1 MRVIYYQNRQV
12 SVPETLEELTPAQYY
27 RYLEIATMAN
37 QHILSEPGV
46 RLKILSLFL
55 ALPVDMG
62 HLPPSTW
69 KETLALLSLTDPF
82 VIREGKSFRLDL
94 STGINLLPEWNGFHG
109 PEDMLN
115 GVSFDTFCK
124 CMALVRRM
132 GDEGGGDR
140 DMILREF
147 GKALYTGRE
156 GAEPPIL
163 LCLHA
168 YLFFMNV
175 FAIIREEPLEID
187 GETVDL
193 RILFRK
199 DEKPEADDHTGWT
212 GIGMDIAEN
221 GAFGNYAE
229 VRATPFW
236 DILIFLYRKKFE
248 KLHSKR

>member
-1 MRVIYYQNRQV
+1 
-12 SVPETLEELTPAQYY
+12 
-27 RYLEIATMAN
+27 
-37 QHILSEPGV
+37 
-46 RLKILSLFL
+46 
-55 ALPVDMG
+55 MG

-187 GETVDL
+187 GETVNL

-199 DEKPEADDHTGWT
+199 MRSRKRMTIPAGRALEWISLRT
-212 GIGMDIAEN
+212 GIRELCRGEGDTVL
-221 GAFGNYAE
+221 GYPYFPLQKE
-229 VRATPFW
+229 V
-236 DILIFLYRKKFE
+236 
-248 KLHSKR
+248 

>member
-37 QHILSEPGV
+37 QHILSEPGI

-168 YLFFMNV
+168 YLF
-175 FAIIREEPLEID
+175 L
-187 GETVDL
+187 
-193 RILFRK
+193 
-199 DEKPEADDHTGWT
+199 
-212 GIGMDIAEN
+212 
-221 GAFGNYAE
+221 
-229 VRATPFW
+229 
-236 DILIFLYRKKFE
+236 
-248 KLHSKR
+248 

>member
-1 MRVIYYQNRQV
+1 
-12 SVPETLEELTPAQYY
+12 
-27 RYLEIATMAN
+27 
-37 QHILSEPGV
+37 
-46 RLKILSLFL
+46 
-55 ALPVDMG
+55 MG

-82 VIREGKSFRLDL
+82 IIREGKSFRLDL
-94 STGINLLPEWNGFHG
+94 STGINLLPEWGGFHG

-132 GDEGGGDR
+132 GDEGDGDR

-156 GAEPPIL
+156 DAERPIL

-193 RILFRK
+193 RILSEKMRSRK
-199 DEKPEADDHTGWT
+199 RMTIPAGRALGWISLRTG
-212 GIGMDIAEN
+212 
-221 GAFGNYAE
+221 
-229 VRATPFW
+229 
-236 DILIFLYRKKFE
+236 
-248 KLHSKR
+248 HSGTMQR

>member
-12 SVPETLEELTPAQYY
+12 NVPETLEELTPAQYY

-37 QHILSEPGV
+37 QHILSESGI
-46 RLKILSLFL
+46 RLKLLSLFL

-124 CMALVRRM
+124 CMALIRRM

-147 GKALYTGRE
+147 GKVLYTAGRE

-168 YLFFMNV
+168 YLFFMCLPSSG
-175 FAIIREEPLEID
+175 RSLWRL
-187 GETVDL
+187 TVKRLTCGFFSDKMRSRKRMTIPAGRALGWISL
-193 RILFRK
+193 R
-199 DEKPEADDHTGWT
+199 TG
-212 GIGMDIAEN
+212 
-221 GAFGNYAE
+221 
-229 VRATPFW
+229 
-236 DILIFLYRKKFE
+236 
-248 KLHSKR
+248 HSGTMQR